1 MDRNFNHGGQVYN
14 SDGQLAF
21 KSDFSAN
28 INPLGL
34 PFSVLQALIE
44 NIGGVIHYPDP
55 SASELKKAL
64 MKRYNVAEK
73 NLVLLNGAAEFF
85 YLYFNVTKPA
95 RILIPVP
102 CFSEYEKAALST
114 GAEVE
119 YFFLR
124 EENNFEL
131 DAEKLLEKVTAGN
144 FDCVIIG
151 RPNNPTGNI
160 ISLDALKKISRK
172 VNVLVDESFIDFL
185 SIKSARELVNEKI
198 SVVQSLTKIF
208 AIPGLR
214 LGFAV
219 VDEVLACRLNFSKD
233 VWNVNFLAQKAGVAA
248 LNDEEYLRETRAW
261 LEVEKNYFTSKL
273 RELPDVK
280 VFKPTV
286 NFVLIKFSAKEVA
299 DFVTKKL
306 RAEKILV
313 RSCGNF
319 AGLDER
325 FLRLAIRTR
334 AENNLLISKLGGS
347 INGGNNFG
355 STRLDVVEC

>member
-1 MDRNFNHGGQVYN
+1 MDRNFNHGGQVYD
-14 SDGQLAF
+14 SDGQVDF
-21 KSDFSAN
+21 KLDFSAN

-44 NIGGVIHYPDP
+44 NLDGVIHYPDP

-64 MKRYNVAEK
+64 YERYDVPIK

-85 YLYFNVTKPA
+85 YLYFNVTRPA
-95 RILIPVP
+95 RVLIPVP
-102 CFSEYEKAALST
+102 SFSEYEKAALAA
-114 GAEVE
+114 GATVE
-119 YFFLR
+119 YFYLR
-124 EENNFEL
+124 EESNFEL
-131 DAEKLLEKVTAGN
+131 DVDKITGN

-160 ISLDALKKISRK
+160 ISLDALKKISQK
-172 VNVLVDESFIDFL
+172 FNVVIDESFIDFL
-185 SIKSARELVNEKI
+185 QIESARKLVNEKI

-219 VDEVLACRLNFSKD
+219 VDENLARRLNFAKD

-248 LNDEEYLRETRAW
+248 LNDEKYLRDTRAW
-261 LEVEKNYFTSKL
+261 LEVEKNYFVLKL

-286 NFVLIKFSAKEVA
+286 NFVLIKFSSKEIANAVIE
-299 DFVTKKL
+299 KL
-306 RAEKILV
+306 RADKILV

-325 FLRLAIRTR
+325 FLRLAIRNR
-334 AENNLLISKLGGS
+334 SENNLLITALTKILEE
-347 INGGNNFG
+347 I
-355 STRLDVVEC
+355 

>member
-1 MDRNFNHGGQVYN
+1 MDRNFNHGGQVYD
-14 SDGQLAF
+14 SDGQVDF
-21 KSDFSAN
+21 KLDFSAN

-44 NIGGVIHYPDP
+44 NLDGVIHYPDP

-64 MKRYNVAEK
+64 SERYDVPIK

-85 YLYFNVTKPA
+85 YLYFNVTRPA
-95 RILIPVP
+95 RVLIPVP
-102 CFSEYEKAALST
+102 SFSEYEKAALAA
-114 GAEVE
+114 GATVE
-119 YFFLR
+119 YFYLR
-124 EENNFEL
+124 EESNFEL
-131 DAEKLLEKVTAGN
+131 DVDKITGN

-160 ISLDALKKISRK
+160 ISLDALKKISQK
-172 VNVLVDESFIDFL
+172 FNVVIDESFIDFL
-185 SIKSARELVNEKI
+185 QIESARKLVNEKI

-219 VDEVLACRLNFSKD
+219 VDEVLARRLNFAKD

-248 LNDEEYLRETRAW
+248 LNDEQYLRDTRAW
-261 LEVEKNYFTSKL
+261 LEVEKNYFVLKL

-280 VFKPTV
+280 VFEPTV
-286 NFVLIKFSAKEVA
+286 NFVLIKFSSKEIANSVIER
-299 DFVTKKL
+299 L
-306 RAEKILV
+306 RADKILV
-313 RSCGNF
+313 RSCANF

-334 AENNLLISKLGGS
+334 AENNLLITALTKILEE
-347 INGGNNFG
+347 I
-355 STRLDVVEC
+355 

>member
-1 MDRNFNHGGQVYN
+1 MEKNFCHGGLVYD
-14 SDGQLAF
+14 SDGRFDFNL
-21 KSDFSAN
+21 DFSAN

-34 PFSVLQALIE
+34 PNSVRRALIE
-44 NIGGVIHYPDP
+44 NINGVIHYPDP
-55 SASELKKAL
+55 AASELKKAL
-64 MKRYNVAEK
+64 SKRYGAAEK
-73 NLVLLNGAAEFF
+73 NFVLLNGAAEFF
-85 YLYFNVTKPA
+85 YLYFNVTRPA

-102 CFSEYEKAALST
+102 SFSEYEKAALST
-114 GAEVE
+114 GAQVE

-124 EENNFEL
+124 EDENFEL
-131 DAEKLLEKVTAGN
+131 NVEKLLAKVTSES
-144 FDCVIIG
+144 FDCVVIG

-185 SIKSARELVNEKI
+185 PVESARKIFNEKI

-219 VDEVLACRLNFSKD
+219 VDEVLARRLNFSKD

-248 LNDEEYLRETRAW
+248 LYDEKYLSDTRAW
-261 LEVEKNYFTSKL
+261 IEVEKKYFASKL
-273 RELPDVK
+273 RELPKVK
-280 VFKPTV
+280 VFEPTV
-286 NFVLIKFSAKEVA
+286 NFVLIKFLSKEVA
-299 DFVTKKL
+299 VSVTKKL

-334 AENNLLISKLGGS
+334 AENNLLIDTLKKFL
-347 INGGNNFG
+347 
-355 STRLDVVEC
+355 EEK